1 MDVSR
6 QSRAFPIQVDDR
18 ESRGAVLDALRQ
30 CPEFDVSVTRLPLG
44 DYRVD
49 GRFLFERKTLPDL
62 VAAII
67 DGRLFQQ
74 ALQLSETRLQP
85 ALILEGSAQDFAVC
99 GMRWEAIQG
108 ALVTVSLF
116 CGVPLLRA
124 RTPAETVRTMLFAA
138 RQSRTVVS
146 GALPRHGYRPRGK
159 RARQLFIL
167 QGLPGIGPAKARR
180 LLEQFGSVEAI
191 ISAHCEELQ
200 SVRGIG
206 TRLAEKLRWS
216 VEEPHRGYRLP
227 HLPPPL
233 GNGE

>member
-1 MDVSR
+1 MEDGL
-6 QSRAFPIQVDDR
+6 QTAALPIRVDDR
-18 ESRGAVLDALRQ
+18 EGGSPVLELLRQ
-30 CPEFDVSVTRLPLG
+30 SPDFRVTVSRLKLG
-44 DYRVD
+44 DYLLD
-49 GRFLFERKTLPDL
+49 NRFLFERKTLADL

-67 DGRLFQQ
+67 DGRLFRQ
-74 ALQLSETRLQP
+74 ALKLSETKLQP
-85 ALILEGSAQDFAVC
+85 ALILEGTAQDFAGC

-138 RQSRTVVS
+138 RQSRTFVT

-180 LLEQFGSVEAI
+180 LLDRFGSVEAI
-191 ISAHCEELQ
+191 VNAHSEELQ

-206 TRLAEKLRWS
+206 NRLAEKLRWS
-216 VEEPHRGYRLP
+216 VEEERREYRLS
-227 HLPPPL
+227 
-233 GNGE
+233 

>member
-1 MDVSR
+1 MDVSL

-74 ALQLSETRLQP
+74 ALRLSATKLQP
-85 ALILEGSAQDFAVC
+85 ALILEGTAQDFGGC

-124 RTPAETVRTMLFAA
+124 RTPTETVNTMLFAA
-138 RQSRTVVS
+138 RQGRTVAT

-180 LLEQFGSVEAI
+180 LIERFGSIEAVVDAD
-191 ISAHCEELQ
+191 SEELQ

-206 TRLAEKLRWS
+206 NRLAEKLRLA
-216 VEEPHRGYRLP
+216 VEEPPREH
-227 HLPPPL
+227 PL
-233 GNGE
+233 S

>member
-1 MDVSR
+1 MGTS
-6 QSRAFPIQVDDR
+6 QPQAFPIQVDDR
-18 ESRGAVLDALRQ
+18 ESRGAVLEALHQ
-30 CPEFDVSVTRLPLG
+30 CPEFDVSIVRLPLG

-62 VAAII
+62 VLSII

-74 ALQLSETRLQP
+74 ALKLSEAGLQP
-85 ALILEGSAQDFAVC
+85 ALILEGTAQDFSGC

-124 RTPAETVRTMLFAA
+124 RTPAETVNTMLFAA
-138 RQSRTVVS
+138 RQARMVS
-146 GALPRHGYRPRGK
+146 TGALPRHGYRPRGR

-180 LLEQFGSVEAI
+180 LLDRFGSVQAI
-191 ISAHCEELQ
+191 ANAGSDELQ

-206 TRLAEKLRWS
+206 DHLADKLRWA
-216 VEEPHRGYRLP
+216 VEEPRVEYP
-227 HLPPPL
+227 SP
-233 GNGE
+233 

>member
-1 MDVSR
+1 MDDGP
-6 QSRAFPIQVDDR
+6 QAKAFSIQVDDR
-18 ESRGAVLDALRQ
+18 ERGGPVLDLLQQSADFRVT
-30 CPEFDVSVTRLPLG
+30 VSRLKLG
-44 DYRVD
+44 DYLID
-49 GRFLFERKTLPDL
+49 SRFVFERKTLKDL

-74 ALQLSETRLQP
+74 AVKLSETKLQP
-85 ALILEGSAQDFAVC
+85 ALILEGTAQDFAGC
-99 GMRWEAIQG
+99 NMRWEAIQG

-124 RTPAETVRTMLFAA
+124 RTPAETVSTMLFAA
-138 RQSRTVVS
+138 RQARTVVT

-180 LLEQFGSVEAI
+180 LLERFGNVEAI
-191 ISAHCEELQ
+191 INAHSEELQ

-206 TRLAEKLRWS
+206 DGLAEKLRWS
-216 VEEPHRGYRLP
+216 VEEPRREYR
-227 HLPPPL
+227 
-233 GNGE
+233 

>member
-1 MDVSR
+1 MDDGP
-6 QSRAFPIQVDDR
+6 QAKAFSIQVDDR
-18 ESRGAVLDALRQ
+18 ERGGPVLELLRQ
-30 CPEFDVSVTRLPLG
+30 SADFRVTVSRLKLG
-44 DYRVD
+44 DYLLD
-49 GRFLFERKTLPDL
+49 SRFVFERKTLKDL

-74 ALQLSETRLQP
+74 ALRLSATKLQP
-85 ALILEGSAQDFAVC
+85 ALILEGTAQDFGGC

-124 RTPAETVRTMLFAA
+124 RTPTETVNTMLFAA
-138 RQSRTVVS
+138 RQGRTVAT

-180 LLEQFGSVEAI
+180 LIERFGSIEAVVDAD
-191 ISAHCEELQ
+191 SEELQ

-206 TRLAEKLRWS
+206 NRLAEKLRWA
-216 VEEPHRGYRLP
+216 VEEPRREYRLS
-227 HLPPPL
+227 
-233 GNGE
+233 